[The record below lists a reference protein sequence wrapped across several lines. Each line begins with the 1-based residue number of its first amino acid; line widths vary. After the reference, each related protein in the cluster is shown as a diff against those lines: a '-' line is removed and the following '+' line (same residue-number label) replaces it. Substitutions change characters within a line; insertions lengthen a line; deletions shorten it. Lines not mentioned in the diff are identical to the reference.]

1 MIEQLY
7 LEQYSVDIPEFST
20 EIVYF
25 TFTALLFHSL
35 NGSGWLND
43 LHIIVGLLCMG
54 SGALNSPPPLIM
66 SMHVA
71 MWLCMYMRRSYYR
84 VCACVCVCDRLT
96 NHTTCLRL
104 QCLNLQPSL
113 AACLQPIDQSTDRW
127 CCLALLR

>member
-43 LHIIVGLLCMG
+43 CILYIVGLLCMG
-54 SGALNSPPPLIM
+54 SGALNSPPLLIM

-71 MWLCMYMRRSYYR
+71 MWLCMHMRRSYYR
-84 VCACVCVCDRLT
+84 VCACVCVCV
-96 NHTTCLRL
+96 
-104 QCLNLQPSL
+104 
-113 AACLQPIDQSTDRW
+113 
-127 CCLALLR
+127 

>member
-54 SGALNSPPPLIM
+54 SGALNSPPPSLCQCMWPCGCACTCADHIIVCV
-66 SMHVA
+66 HV
-71 MWLCMYMRRSYYR
+71 
-84 VCACVCVCDRLT
+84 CVCV
-96 NHTTCLRL
+96 
-104 QCLNLQPSL
+104 
-113 AACLQPIDQSTDRW
+113 TD
-127 CCLALLR
+127 